1 MYVFNINI
9 LACIDIYSY
18 VFWDMYVSYKQMM
31 PALKH
36 RCASLH
42 ADPQQPQVCL
52 LALLAFE
59 YFPSHLSFWPCPSRR
74 AFARCDARSRNVS
87 LFFLLNWSQKRAS
100 TKCIPENSWLEDC
113 FNVSKG
119 LFSGPILVFRIFF
132 FQVLF
137 PRFLLSPNMFCPSPP
152 PKKKEKTSRTKLGLV
167 LFHHY
172 PTIIASATCNSVPF
186 FGRTLL
192 PWKKNRPKKVVIS
205 ESTKRCKVNN
215 DKGSFM

>member
-1 MYVFNINI
+1 MSSCFHPTQVIFAGNISSVAAVVPQWSLHRGRQKVPQKSCDRITRFNHEHDYNTLYIYICMYVFNINI

-87 LFFLLNWSQKRAS
+87 LFFFAELK
-100 TKCIPENSWLEDC
+100 PE
-113 FNVSKG
+113 KG
-119 LFSGPILVFRIFF
+119 LYQMHTWKFMVGR
-132 FQVLF
+132 
-137 PRFLLSPNMFCPSPP
+137 LL
-152 PKKKEKTSRTKLGLV
+152 
-167 LFHHY
+167 
-172 PTIIASATCNSVPF
+172 
-186 FGRTLL
+186 
-192 PWKKNRPKKVVIS
+192 
-205 ESTKRCKVNN
+205 
-215 DKGSFM
+215 